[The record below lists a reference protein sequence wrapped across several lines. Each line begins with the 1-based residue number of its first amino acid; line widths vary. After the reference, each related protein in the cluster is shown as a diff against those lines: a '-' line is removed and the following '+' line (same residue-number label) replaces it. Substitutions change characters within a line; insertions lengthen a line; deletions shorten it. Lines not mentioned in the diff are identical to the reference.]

1 MFKDAKVGDRVWYQR
16 KGFGTIIAIYPK
28 NLYPIKVH
36 FGNSFLRDFTFDGKV
51 GSKDTNP
58 TLFWDEIKF
67 EIPPKPLP
75 KLEVDTKVLVWNN
88 RARKVKSHFSH
99 FEDGKIMVFGNGTT
113 SWSTNVTSY
122 PFDNW
127 ELYDETKELQ

>member
-1 MFKDAKVGDRVWYQR
+1 MFKDAKVGDKVWSIRHGWMKILDIQPCER
-16 KGFGTIIAIYPK
+16 
-28 NLYPIKVH
+28 YPIKVG
-36 FGNSFLRDFTFDGKV
+36 FDAPVSTFTFEGKV
-51 GSKDTNP
+51 MAEDLNSS
-58 TLFWDEIKF
+58 LFWDEIKF

-127 ELYDETKELQ
+127 ELYDETND